1 MDLFLFHH
9 DRYRYFYNCSKYTA
23 EEWTSFGQKHNA
35 AGCVSIFLASI
46 SFVLYVPCIKV
57 MHEPEIWQFSC
68 YKLMFLNG
76 IVDLLGVAGGCLT
89 GILSLKGVVFCSYPT
104 FLYVAGTFTVSQYG
118 TQQVISVLLALN
130 RCLEFWNV
138 PALTGLFEGK
148 RIYAWFMIPAIY
160 FVCMVF
166 FTVSCPFSSIVNM
179 WMFDPY
185 FGIPG
190 IIDDKTFYLESIW
203 IRSTNVISF
212 FVLNGAYVFL
222 AASVIW
228 KSSKGNTAFLNKV
241 QKQGSCEIA
250 ALICFTNTGCITIYV
265 CFQYFPTL
273 LSPVF
278 LMVDFFLWQWACC
291 GPVFMYMIVNR
302 RLRRGIIEFY
312 LKICRYDPES
322 SPRIAGT
329 EDRRISNTVHPVP
342 H

>member
-190 IIDDKTFYLESIW
+190 IIDDKTFIT
-203 IRSTNVISF
+203 I
-212 FVLNGAYVFL
+212 
-222 AASVIW
+222 
-228 KSSKGNTAFLNKV
+228 
-241 QKQGSCEIA
+241 QA

>member
-190 IIDDKTFYLESIW
+190 IIDDKTFVGI
-203 IRSTNVISF
+203 
-212 FVLNGAYVFL
+212 G
-222 AASVIW
+222 
-228 KSSKGNTAFLNKV
+228 KV
-241 QKQGSCEIA
+241 QFERIGETKSLKRQSSSRKESKPPPAPSASIQHQTKSYIFSTWSPYGSA
-250 ALICFTNTGCITIYV
+250 ALMSY
-265 CFQYFPTL
+265 
-273 LSPVF
+273 
-278 LMVDFFLWQWACC
+278 
-291 GPVFMYMIVNR
+291 R
-302 RLRRGIIEFY
+302 
-312 LKICRYDPES
+312 S
-322 SPRIAGT
+322 S
-329 EDRRISNTVHPVP
+329 S
-342 H
+342 